1 MRSHSG
7 TDESRNNLRDPTLRE
22 RDKQAEARKAA
33 KAGGRST
40 GMGSNARK
48 SGQDGADSDR

>member
-7 TDESRNNLRDPTLRE
+7 TDESRNNLRDPTLRD
-22 RDKQAEARKAA
+22 RDKQEEARKAA
-33 KAGGRST
+33 KAGGRTT

-48 SGQDGADSDR
+48 AGQDGADSAR